1 MARRRFFFFISLF
14 IGIIIIL
21 SGCQLKTFQQVPD
34 QDSVITVANVRESS
48 LSFINIETGV
58 QLAKWKLDFSFTRVL
73 LMPDNK
79 TLMIY
84 GRQNPDVTF
93 INMSTGKLKQWKLG
107 EGISNAVLSAD
118 QKMIYFAERN
128 MNKVLFYDL
137 EGEKKGEVE
146 VGESPYTMIPTPD
159 QQSLIVYHLNGA
171 SLSIIDLKTLEV
183 QTTLATNEN
192 PMGGLYIAAT
202 NELWVGGHGA
212 GAEPETNISL
222 FSLSNGQKIREFPAP
237 VMPVDFLNM
246 DEQNA
251 FVLSHGNNTLYRF
264 NIPSGEE
271 TGRIQLGANPLGL
284 AAGKKMLYVSSYDS
298 NQVFEVDPVT
308 LKVTNTF
315 DVGSGPL
322 QIVVREGVEK

>member
-1 MARRRFFFFISLF
+1 MFRRRSLLLITFIAIIFF
-14 IGIIIIL
+14 L
-21 SGCQLKTFQQVPD
+21 SGCQFKTFQQVPD
-34 QDSVITVANVRESS
+34 QDSVIAVANVRESS
-48 LSFINIETGV
+48 VSFINIETGE
-58 QLAKWKLDFSFTRVL
+58 QLAKWKLEVSFTRVL

-159 QQSLIVYHLNGA
+159 YQSLIVYHLNGA
-171 SLSIIDLKTLEV
+171 SLSIIDLKTLKV
-183 QTTLATNEN
+183 KTTLTTNDN
-192 PMGGLYIAAT
+192 PMGGLYIAQT

-212 GAEPETNISL
+212 GAEPEQNISV
-222 FSLSNGQKIREFPAP
+222 FSLSNGQKKREFPAQ
-237 VMPVDFLNM
+237 VMPVDFLTM
-246 DEQNA
+246 DDKNA

-264 NIPSGEE
+264 DIPTGNE
-271 TGRIQLGANPLGL
+271 TGRLHLGANPLGL

-315 DVGSGPL
+315 NVGSGRL
-322 QIVVREGVEK
+322 QIVVREGVGT